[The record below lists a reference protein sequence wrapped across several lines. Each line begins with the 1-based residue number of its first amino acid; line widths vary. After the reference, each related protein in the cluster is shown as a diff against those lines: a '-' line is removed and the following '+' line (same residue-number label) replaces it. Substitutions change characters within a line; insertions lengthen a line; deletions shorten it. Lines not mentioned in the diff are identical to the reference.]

1 MLQTD
6 AAINSGNSGGPL
18 VNDNGEVI
26 GIATVA
32 NQEPTIQNIG
42 FAIPKATIKKF
53 FEAYL
58 GSVEIS
64 RTNSIHLGF
73 DGFKNIV
80 KTRLDKTD

>member
-42 FAIPKATIKKF
+42 FAIPNATIKKF
-53 FEAYL
+53 FEDYL

-64 RTNSIHLGF
+64 RTISIHLGW
-73 DGFKNIV
+73 DSFKNIV
-80 KTRLDKTD
+80 KDKA